1 MLNLL
6 FDLVATQPNASG
18 KRHGGGKY
26 GEIIFKR
33 IIQLGYK
40 PVCYYSGSKWLNPEI
55 LSLTKDNKLPL
66 YDIDKESLEDIVKKE
81 KIDKIYSCLP
91 TKREKSFKICKVV
104 GTIHGLRNIELPFDS
119 FYWKYKNNYQIK
131 NIIKWYLKKW
141 FHCKKWEASYKELG
155 NYSNFSFITV
165 SNHSAMA
172 FKSYFPNYKDK
183 EIRVFY
189 SPSTSSEI
197 PIMETKRND
206 KYFLMVSGNR
216 WEKNNL
222 RAIIALDRL
231 FSYGYFRDYS
241 AIITGV
247 SDANIYKYKIVNPDK
262 FTFAGY
268 VEDNDLEQLYH
279 DAYAF
284 IYPSLNEGFGYPPLE
299 AMRYGKPVLASPFT
313 SIPEICQGAALYF
326 NPYSIE
332 EIMNRILYITN
343 DRFYQE
349 FSNLSVVQY
358 AKITAKQSKDLDELI
373 EYLYH

>member
-1 MLNLL
+1 M
-6 FDLVATQPNASG
+6 
-18 KRHGGGKY
+18 
-26 GEIIFKR
+26 
-33 IIQLGYK
+33 
-40 PVCYYSGSKWLNPEI
+40 
-55 LSLTKDNKLPL
+55 
-66 YDIDKESLEDIVKKE
+66 
-81 KIDKIYSCLP
+81 
-91 TKREKSFKICKVV
+91 
-104 GTIHGLRNIELPFDS
+104 
-119 FYWKYKNNYQIK
+119 
-131 NIIKWYLKKW
+131 
-141 FHCKKWEASYKELG
+141 
-155 NYSNFSFITV
+155 
-165 SNHSAMA
+165 
-172 FKSYFPNYKDK
+172 
-183 EIRVFY
+183 
-189 SPSTSSEI
+189 
-197 PIMETKRND
+197 
-206 KYFLMVSGNR
+206 
-216 WEKNNL
+216 
-222 RAIIALDRL
+222 
-231 FSYGYFRDYS
+231 FSYGYFRDYY

>member
-1 MLNLL
+1 MLKLL

-33 IIQLGYK
+33 MIQLGYK
-40 PVCYYSGSKWLNPEI
+40 PVCYFSGSKWLNPEV
-55 LSLTKDNKLPL
+55 LSLTKDNNLPL
-66 YDIDKESLEDIVKKE
+66 YDIDKESLDDIVKKE
-81 KIDKIYSCLP
+81 EIDKIYSCLP
-91 TKREKSFKICKVV
+91 TKRETSIKTCKVV
-104 GTIHGLRNIELPFDS
+104 GTIHGLRDIELPFDS
-119 FYWKYKNNYQIK
+119 FYWKYKTNYKIK

-141 FHCKKWEASYKELG
+141 FHCKRWESSYKKLG
-155 NYSNFSFITV
+155 NYSNLSFITV

-172 FKSYFPNYKDK
+172 FKSYFPNYKEK

-189 SPSTSSEI
+189 SPSTSSDM

-222 RAIIALDRL
+222 RAIIALDKL
-231 FSYGYFRDYS
+231 FTYGYLRDYS

-299 AMRYGKPVLASPFT
+299 AMRYRIPVLASPFT

-326 NPYSIE
+326 NPFSIE
-332 EIMNRILYITN
+332 EIMNRILYITD
-343 DRFYQE
+343 DRVYQE
-349 FSNLSVVQY
+349 FSNLSVEQY
-358 AKITAKQSKDLDELI
+358 AKITAKQLKDLDEFI
-373 EYLYH
+373 EYLFH